1 MGNAGSA
8 TGICF
13 TYMSPF
19 NHGKWWYRRILQKE
33 ILQKG
38 QERKMQ
44 NGKKKLRKWKKRWKI
59 CCKWIHDGFLSKM
72 IFSKVHKKETKWQ
85 CILRLI
91 ISGRSRSSSVNLLT
105 PTSACFH
112 SLVRR
117 SSSPGPVDLSTVNI
131 LISRASS
138 ENVLPAHHTHSS
150 NILPQPL
157 TAKHIRTF
165 SGEEHLELFDR
176 IWNWSLW
183 RPSNCIIKVYGVA
196 GHGQRILWRKRRGG
210 KFTYDNFTHLLRQSK
225 AVNERS

>member
-1 MGNAGSA
+1 MLVVKRLVGVAPEVNLKNPLCTGDETCKQGIHYGFKTQNRRHQRSK
-8 TGICF
+8 TGIF
-13 TYMSPF
+13 MSPTKKDLCPPKKQF
-19 NHGKWWYRRILQKE
+19 QK
-33 ILQKG
+33 L
-38 QERKMQ
+38 
-44 NGKKKLRKWKKRWKI
+44 L
-59 CCKWIHDGFLSKM
+59 FL
-72 IFSKVHKKETKWQ
+72 
-85 CILRLI
+85 

-165 SGEEHLELFDR
+165 SGEQHLEQFD
-176 IWNWSLW
+176 II
-183 RPSNCIIKVYGVA
+183 SN
-196 GHGQRILWRKRRGG
+196 
-210 KFTYDNFTHLLRQSK
+210 
-225 AVNERS
+225 